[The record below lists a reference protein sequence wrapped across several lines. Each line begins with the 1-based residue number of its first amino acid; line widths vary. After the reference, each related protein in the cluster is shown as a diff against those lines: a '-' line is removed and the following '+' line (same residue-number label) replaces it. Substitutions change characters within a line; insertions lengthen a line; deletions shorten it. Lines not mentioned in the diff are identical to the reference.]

1 MVKSELNK
9 DWSYEDFKKW
19 LKEMNSTM
27 KPKFDTTLFIPL
39 RQDLFDKAVKKQLAK
54 ETIPYDIDAA
64 HRRVCYENS
73 EESRKIDEIL
83 HNTPKIEIPDE
94 QNIANMEILF
104 QKDDII
110 VNENTITDFKNTLAE
125 RKNDDK
131 LCYSLVDVESIEGLI
146 RVLEFG
152 AKKYSPNNWQK
163 GLTYTSI
170 YDSLMRHMTAIMKGE
185 DIDPKSGL
193 PHIDHVGCN
202 WMFLSW
208 MMRNRKD
215 MDNRNAK

>member
-19 LKEMNSTM
+19 LEGTST
-27 KPKFDTTLFIPL
+27 KQEVVQFTNQPFLIYKITPPTVKFRTL
-39 RQDLFDKAVKKQLAK
+39 
-54 ETIPYDIDAA
+54 
-64 HRRVCYENS
+64 
-73 EESRKIDEIL
+73 DEI
-83 HNTPKIEIPDE
+83 
-94 QNIANMEILF
+94 IADLSYCDYKNMWGDI
-104 QKDDII
+104 KD
-110 VNENTITDFKNTLAE
+110 TLAE

-131 LCYSLVDVESIEGLI
+131 LRYSLVDVESIEGLI
-146 RVLEFG
+146 KVLEFG

-185 DIDPKSGL
+185 DVDPESGL

-215 MDNRNAK
+215 MDDRNAK